1 MNEIDCAGTSVNDEP
16 DAPQAADVGG
26 GECGTTVPY
35 STGGTAD
42 AYARAY
48 DWLVDATSEM
58 IERIASSFK

>member
-1 MNEIDCAGTSVNDEP
+1 MNEIDCAKNSVNDGL
-16 DAPQAADVGG
+16 DAAQAADVGG